1 MPKTVSQVIAKALKS
16 YEVPFIAGIP
26 GHGNWSMTDAFHSSE
41 DAPRFVQVMHEQSA
55 AHMADACFR
64 LTGKPGAVTASV
76 GPGAANTLMGLATAY
91 ADSSACLALT
101 GAVATHMRG
110 HGVMQSLDRKFAPDF
125 PRMAEPTTKAAFEIH
140 TADTAASVL
149 HRSFNAMLTGR
160 PGPVSIDVPMDVQV
174 ASTEIDVSDLAQR
187 LPMGAPRPDAEALE
201 AALVL
206 LRAAERPIVVLGGGI
221 LTAGAT
227 SQLRAFLEWACLPAV
242 HTWNGKGAMVDD
254 HPLNVGPIGVGGSK
268 AANDITAD
276 ADVLLALGCRFSDW
290 SSSSFRKGVTFSI
303 PDSKLIHIDIDP
315 QTIGRSYPAEVGIV
329 ADLGQALNDLHAGL
343 SKKERQNVHE
353 RRIPWLEKI
362 AARKQAWDATLVQRV
377 NSTGMPASM
386 LAVFQRLRHA
396 LPREAVVTVGSGHC
410 QGAVRQGFQC
420 LEPHTHVT
428 SGGYSTMGFA
438 VPAAMASAI
447 VRPGTPVVAIVG
459 DGDFLMS
466 AHELATCA
474 MQGLPVI
481 ILVLNNS
488 GYISIR
494 DGQDAIFGRNVA
506 SEFPS
511 NGTDS
516 AGYTPDFTALARAFH
531 IDTVLRI
538 DALDDIGPAINR
550 AIASQGPALIEV
562 PITRDPAL
570 AGAESAGWWDFPHT
584 AGATRE
590 IQDDYRSGHAAQQ
603 HLGADVSGAELKL
616 PLGIYG

>member
-16 YEVPFIAGIP
+16 YDVPFVAGIP
-26 GHGNWSMTDAFHSSE
+26 GHGNWSMTDAFHRSE

-55 AHMADACFR
+55 THMADACFR
-64 LTGKPGAVTASV
+64 LTGKPGAVCASV

-110 HGVMQSLDRKFAPDF
+110 NGVMQSLDRKHAPDF
-125 PRMAEPTTKAAFEIH
+125 PRLAEPATKAAFEIH
-140 TADTAASVL
+140 TADAAASVL

-174 ASTEIDVSDLAQR
+174 ASTDIDVADLGKR
-187 LPMGAPRPDAEALE
+187 LPVGAPRPDAEALE

-206 LRAAERPIVVLGGGI
+206 LRSAKRPVVVLGGGV
-221 LTAGAT
+221 LSAGAT
-227 SQLRAFLEWACLPAV
+227 SQLRAFLEHACLPAV
-242 HTWNGKGAMVDD
+242 HTWNGKGALVDD

-268 AANDITAD
+268 AANETAAN
-276 ADVLLALGCRFSDW
+276 ADVLIALGCRFSDW

-315 QTIGRSYPAEVGIV
+315 QTIGRSYPADVGIV
-329 ADLGQALNDLHAGL
+329 ADIRLALSDLHAGI
-343 SKKERQNVHE
+343 SKAESQAARE
-353 RRIPWLEKI
+353 RRAAWLDKI
-362 AARKQAWDATLVQRV
+362 AARQKAWQATLAPRV
-377 NSTGMPASM
+377 NATGIPASM
-386 LAVFQRLRHA
+386 LTVFQRLRHA

-410 QGAVRQGFQC
+410 QAAVRQGFPC

-438 VPAAMASAI
+438 VPAAMASAV

-488 GYISIR
+488 GFISIR

-506 SEFPS
+506 AEFASEELS
-511 NGTDS
+511 GS
-516 AGYTPDFTALARAFH
+516 GYSPDFVRLAKSFGLETAQRVGA
-531 IDTVLRI
+531 IG
-538 DALDDIGPAINR
+538 DIGPAIKR

-562 PITRDPAL
+562 PITRDPSL
-570 AGAESAGWWDFPHT
+570 AGAEGAGWWDFPHT
-584 AGATRE
+584 AEAGTD
-590 IQDDYRSGHAAQQ
+590 IQDDYRFGRAAQQ
-603 HLGADVSGAELKL
+603 HLGADVSGAELRP